1 MLFRY
6 DSLIPKMN
14 SIIVSCDNVS
24 LIEAVKDILITAC
37 SEPAFSINEKASH
50 QRLYL
55 DRIGFNALGEINF
68 GSMNTTTAVNAELI
82 SELLRLICE

>member
-1 MLFRY
+1 
-6 DSLIPKMN
+6 MN
-14 SIIVSCDNVS
+14 SIVVSSDNVA

-37 SEPAFSINEKASH
+37 SEPAFSLNEKLSH

-55 DRIGFNALGEINF
+55 DRIGFNALAEINF
-68 GSMNTTTAVNAELI
+68 GSMNAATVVSARLI

>member
-1 MLFRY
+1 
-6 DSLIPKMN
+6 MN
-14 SIIVSCDNVS
+14 SIVVSSDNVT

-37 SEPAFSINEKASH
+37 SEPAFNINEKLSH

-55 DRIGFNALGEINF
+55 EQIGFSALGELNF
-68 GSMNTTTAVNAELI
+68 GSMNTSTIVSAGLI